1 MLYKNLSKPK
11 LHDVQLLNNQSKV
24 LLKTVMKSSYI
35 ILYTQTEYRLSL
47 WKFQF
52 FFHIIWIIPYRPYGM
67 GHTIW
72 YGVL

>member
-1 MLYKNLSKPK
+1 MSYEYLSKLK

-47 WKFQF
+47 
-52 FFHIIWIIPYRPYGM
+52 
-67 GHTIW
+67 
-72 YGVL
+72 